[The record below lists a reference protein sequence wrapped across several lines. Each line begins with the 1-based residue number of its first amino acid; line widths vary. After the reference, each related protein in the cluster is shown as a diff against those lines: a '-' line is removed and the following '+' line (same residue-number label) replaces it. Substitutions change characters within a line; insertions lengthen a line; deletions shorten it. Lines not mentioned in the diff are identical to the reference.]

1 MTPAQI
7 EAAVDAISIL
17 NNISDSTT
25 TEILDAVTGSVFSE
39 QEVSEIQESLDGAEE
54 A

>member
-25 TEILDAVTGSVFSE
+25 TEILNALKGSVFSE
-39 QEVSEIQESLDGAEE
+39 EEVSEIQDALDWAEVE
-54 A
+54 

>member
-1 MTPAQI
+1 MTPEQI

-25 TEILDAVTGSVFSE
+25 TEILDALTGTVFSD
-39 QEVSEIQESLDGAEE
+39 QEVSEIKECMDEAEE
-54 A
+54 E

>member
-25 TEILDAVTGSVFSE
+25 TEILNALKGKVFSE
-39 QEVSEIQESLDGAEE
+39 EEVSEIQESLDGAEE

>member
-25 TEILDAVTGSVFSE
+25 TQILDALTGSVFSE
-39 QEVSEIQESLDGAEE
+39 EEVSEIQDALDWAEVE
-54 A
+54 